1 MNKCMN
7 KWSKKV
13 TALLLC
19 AALCLGGVGYA
30 FAQNGTQPEEEAA
43 TQTPQQQTATD
54 SGSTL
59 SKDETVYVLA
69 GADGAVEKIIV
80 SDWIQNALG
89 SETIEDVSEL
99 EGIQTV
105 KGDQSYTLSGEHMKV
120 WDAQG
125 DDVYYQG
132 SIEKELPVALSVSYR
147 LNGRA
152 VSADEL
158 AGQSGRVTI
167 RFDYENR
174 QYQLVDIDGRQ
185 ERIYVPFAL
194 LTGLLLDSDS
204 FRNVEVSNGK
214 LINDGDRCIVAG
226 LAFPGLQEDL
236 GLDRDT
242 LDIPDYVEIT
252 ADVTDFQLGISITLA
267 TNEPFSQL
275 DIGQLEDA
283 AGLRGSLTQ
292 LTDAMTQL
300 LDGSSALYD
309 GLCTL
314 LEKSG
319 QLVGGVEQL
328 AAGAEALLSGADSL
342 EAGAQQLQA
351 GLSQLSE
358 GLGALSENS
367 DSLNSGARQVF
378 NTLLSTATQQLRAAG
393 LDCPDLSP
401 ENYADVLNA
410 LIASLD
416 EEAVYQ
422 RVLRQVTEAVEAQ
435 RPEITEQVTAAV
447 YEQVFQA
454 VAGVSRADYEAA
466 VAAGLISPEQQAL
479 IEAAVAQQMASPE
492 VQALIEQQVELQVQQ
507 AIAQTMASEAVQAQ
521 LAAAAAGAQ
530 SVIELKTS
538 LDSYNAF
545 YLGLLSYTA
554 GVDSAALGA
563 AELAAGSDSLSAG
576 MSQLRLGLSQ
586 LYDGVLTLRDGTP
599 ALTEGVTALR
609 DGAMQLSNGLRQF
622 NEEGVEKLAALLDGD
637 LAGLGSRL
645 RATLDVS
652 RSYRSFSGL
661 GDDMDGQ
668 VKFIYRTEE
677 IKTASE
683 N

>member
-1 MNKCMN
+1 MN

-30 FAQNGTQPEEEAA
+30 FAQNATQPQGDTAV
-43 TQTPQQQTATD
+43 QTPQQTAAD
-54 SGSTL
+54 SASAL

-89 SETIEDVSEL
+89 SETIEDASDL

-105 KGDQSYTLSGEHMKV
+105 RGDQRYTLDGAHMKV
-120 WDAQG
+120 WDAKG
-125 DDVYYQG
+125 DDIYYQG

-152 VSADEL
+152 VSAQEL

-194 LTGLLLDSDS
+194 LTGLLLDNDS

-236 GLDRDT
+236 GLSRDT

-252 ADVTDFQLGISITLA
+252 ADVTDFQLGMSITLA
-267 TNEPFSQL
+267 TNEPFSGL
-275 DIGQLEDA
+275 EAGQLEDA
-283 AGLRGSLTQ
+283 AGLQGSLTQ
-292 LTDAMTQL
+292 LTDAMAQL

-319 QLVGGVEQL
+319 QLVSGVEQL
-328 AAGAEALLSGADSL
+328 AAGAQTLLTGAGSL
-342 EAGAQQLQA
+342 EAGAQQLQV
-351 GLSQLSE
+351 GLAQLSE
-358 GLGALSENS
+358 GLGTLSENS
-367 DSLNSGARQVF
+367 ASLNSGALQVF
-378 NTLLSTATQQLRAAG
+378 NILLSTATQQLRAAG
-393 LDCPDLSP
+393 LDCPDLTP
-401 ENYADVLNA
+401 ENYAEVLGA

-422 RVLRQVTEAVEAQ
+422 RALEQVTAAVEAR
-435 RPEITEQVTAAV
+435 RPEITEQVTSAV

-454 VAGVSRADYEAA
+454 VAGMSRADYEAA
-466 VAAGLISPEQQAL
+466 VAAGLITPEQQAL
-479 IEAAVAQQMASPE
+479 IEATVAQQMASPE
-492 VQALIEQQVELQVQQ
+492 VQTLIAQQVELQVQQ
-507 AIAQTMASEAVQAQ
+507 AIAQAMSSEAVQAQ

-530 SVIELKTS
+530 SVIALKTS

-563 AELAAGSDSLSAG
+563 SELTEGSATLSAG

-586 LYDGVLTLRDGTP
+586 LYDGVLTLRDGAP
-599 ALTEGVTALR
+599 ALVDGVTALR
-609 DGAMQLSNGLRQF
+609 DGAMQLSDGLRQF
-622 NEEGVEKLAALLDGD
+622 NEQGVQKLVELLDGD

-645 RATLDVS
+645 QATLDVS
-652 RSYRSFSGL
+652 RGYCSFSGL
-661 GDDMDGQ
+661 SDDMDGQ
-668 VKFIYRTEE
+668 VKFIYRTDE
-677 IKTASE
+677 IKPASE

>member
-1 MNKCMN
+1 MN

-30 FAQNGTQPEEEAA
+30 FAQNATQPQEDAA
-43 TQTPQQQTATD
+43 AQTPQQTAAD
-54 SGSTL
+54 SASAL

-89 SETIEDVSEL
+89 SETIEDASDL

-105 KGDQSYTLSGEHMKV
+105 KGDQRYTLDGAHMKV
-120 WDAQG
+120 WDAKG
-125 DDVYYQG
+125 DDIYYQG

-152 VSADEL
+152 VSAQEL

-194 LTGLLLDSDS
+194 LTGLLLDNDC

-226 LAFPGLQEDL
+226 LAFPGLQENL
-236 GLDRDT
+236 GLSRDT

-267 TNEPFSQL
+267 TNEPFSGL
-275 DIGQLEDA
+275 EAGQLEDA
-283 AGLRGSLTQ
+283 AGLQGSLTQ
-292 LTDAMTQL
+292 LTDAMAHL

-319 QLVGGVEQL
+319 QLVSGVEQL
-328 AAGAEALLSGADSL
+328 AAGAQTLLTGAGSL
-342 EAGAQQLQA
+342 EAGAQQLQV
-351 GLSQLSE
+351 GLAQLSE
-358 GLGALSENS
+358 GLGTLSENS
-367 DSLNSGARQVF
+367 ASLNSGALQVF
-378 NTLLSTATQQLRAAG
+378 NTLLSTATQQLRTAG
-393 LDCPDLSP
+393 LDCPDLTP
-401 ENYADVLNA
+401 ENYAEVLGA

-422 RVLRQVTEAVEAQ
+422 RALEQVTAAVEAR
-435 RPEITEQVTAAV
+435 RPEITEQVTSAV

-454 VAGVSRADYEAA
+454 VAGMSRADYEAA
-466 VAAGLISPEQQAL
+466 VAVGLITPEQQAL

-492 VQALIEQQVELQVQQ
+492 VQALIAQQVELQVQQ
-507 AIAQTMASEAVQAQ
+507 AIAQAMSSEAVQSQ

-530 SVIELKTS
+530 SVIALKTS

-563 AELAAGSDSLSAG
+563 SELTDGSATLSAG

-586 LYDGVLTLRDGTP
+586 LYDGVLTLRDGAP
-599 ALTEGVTALR
+599 ALVEGVTALR
-609 DGAMQLSNGLRQF
+609 DGAMQLSDGLRQF
-622 NEEGVEKLAALLDGD
+622 NEQGVQKLVELLDGD

-645 RATLDVS
+645 QATLDVS
-652 RSYRSFSGL
+652 RGYCSFSGL
-661 GDDMDGQ
+661 SDDMDGQ
-668 VKFIYRTEE
+668 VKFIYRTDE
-677 IKTASE
+677 IKPASE

>member
-1 MNKCMN
+1 MN

-19 AALCLGGVGYA
+19 AALCLGGAGYA
-30 FAQNGTQPEEEAA
+30 FAQNATQPQEDTAV
-43 TQTPQQQTATD
+43 QMPQQTAVD
-54 SGSTL
+54 SASAL

-89 SETIEDVSEL
+89 SETIEDVSDL

-105 KGDQSYTLSGEHMKV
+105 KGDQRYTLDGEHMKV
-120 WDAQG
+120 WDAKG
-125 DDVYYQG
+125 DDIYYQG

-152 VSADEL
+152 VSAQEL

-194 LTGLLLDSDS
+194 LTGLLLDNDS
-204 FRNVEVSNGK
+204 FHNVEVSNGK

-236 GLDRDT
+236 GLSCDT

-252 ADVTDFQLGISITLA
+252 ADVTDFQLGMSITLA
-267 TNEPFSQL
+267 TNEPFSGL
-275 DIGQLEDA
+275 EAGQLEDA
-283 AGLRGSLTQ
+283 AGLQGSLTQ
-292 LTDAMTQL
+292 LTDAMAQL

-319 QLVGGVEQL
+319 QLVSGVEQL
-328 AAGAEALLSGADSL
+328 AAGAQTLLTGADSL

-351 GLSQLSE
+351 GLAQLSE
-358 GLGALSENS
+358 GLSTLSENS
-367 DSLNSGARQVF
+367 ASLNGGALQVF
-378 NTLLSTATQQLRAAG
+378 NSLLSTATQQLRAAG
-393 LDCPDLSP
+393 LDCPDLTP
-401 ENYADVLNA
+401 ENYAEVLSA

-422 RVLRQVTEAVEAQ
+422 RALEQVTATVEAR
-435 RPEITEQVTAAV
+435 RPEITEQVTSAV

-454 VAGVSRADYEAA
+454 VAGMSRADYEAA
-466 VAAGLISPEQQAL
+466 VAAGLITPEQQAL
-479 IEAAVAQQMASPE
+479 IETAVAQQMASPE
-492 VQALIEQQVELQVQQ
+492 VQALIAQQVELQVQQ
-507 AIAQTMASEAVQAQ
+507 AIAQAMSSETVQAQ

-530 SVIELKTS
+530 SVIALKTS

-563 AELAAGSDSLSAG
+563 SGLTEGSAALSGG
-576 MSQLRLGLSQ
+576 MSQLRLGLNQ
-586 LYDGVLTLRDGTP
+586 LYDGVLALRDGTP
-599 ALTEGVTALR
+599 ALVEGVTALR
-609 DGAMQLSNGLRQF
+609 DGAMQLSGGLQQF
-622 NEEGVEKLAALLDGD
+622 NEQGVQKLVELLDGD

-645 RATLDVS
+645 QATLDVS
-652 RSYRSFSGL
+652 RGYCSFSGL
-661 GDDMDGQ
+661 SDDMDGQ
-668 VKFIYRTEE
+668 VKFIYRTDE
-677 IKTASE
+677 IKTARE